1 VRFRSAFEP
10 LRERNF
16 RRVFLA
22 QVTSM
27 VGDNVAPVA
36 VAFAVLG
43 LTRSPS
49 ALGIVLAARTLPMV
63 LAFLA
68 GGVWADRVSRHR
80 LMVGADVTR
89 LVTQGAFAALLL
101 TGSAHVWQIVV
112 LQALN
117 GVGTALFRPAST
129 GLTPQIVSSERLQ
142 QANALLSLSGSA
154 ASIAGP
160 VIAGVLVAVAGA
172 GWAIALD
179 AGTFA
184 VSALLLAGV
193 RIAGRV
199 RAVASFRDDLSEG
212 WRQVRSR
219 EWLWVMI
226 LVFAAFQVLVLA
238 TWQVLGPTVAQR
250 DLGGAGAWAAITA
263 CWGAGAVLGAALA
276 LRMQPRRPLLAC
288 NLSVCLIGPAMI
300 LLGTAAPTVA
310 IAAAAVPAGASIA
323 FASILW
329 ETALQEHV
337 DDASLSRVAAYD
349 WLGSTALRPIGYAVV
364 GSIAATAGLGA
375 TLIASAVA
383 MVAIQLAAAALPSVR
398 SLPRG
403 AARVG

>member
-1 VRFRSAFEP
+1 
-10 LRERNF
+10 
-16 RRVFLA
+16 
-22 QVTSM
+22 
-27 VGDNVAPVA
+27 
-36 VAFAVLG
+36 
-43 LTRSPS
+43 
-49 ALGIVLAARTLPMV
+49 
-63 LAFLA
+63 
-68 GGVWADRVSRHR
+68 
-80 LMVGADVTR
+80 
-89 LVTQGAFAALLL
+89 
-101 TGSAHVWQIVV
+101 
-112 LQALN
+112 
-117 GVGTALFRPAST
+117 
-129 GLTPQIVSSERLQ
+129 
-142 QANALLSLSGSA
+142 
-154 ASIAGP
+154 
-160 VIAGVLVAVAGA
+160 
-172 GWAIALD
+172 
-179 AGTFA
+179 
-184 VSALLLAGV
+184 
-193 RIAGRV
+193 
-199 RAVASFRDDLSEG
+199 
-212 WRQVRSR
+212 
-219 EWLWVMI
+219 MI